1 MADGG
6 GGAVTRAHRS
16 QASHALCYVGK
27 LDGHFLTSITSM
39 IYVDD
44 ARHRVPMRV
53 YVYVRGVIEQ
63 PVSPTTSGQF
73 KPITAGPLRTGGR
86 AAAANC
92 SRAST
97 SSLRTSDAGKPPHTH
112 IHALYLLKPIRAS
125 ISPRPR
131 RLVPLLLQWWFEP
144 HRPTVC
150 AYVGRVGGICETR
163 GGRTYGPVASDPLR
177 AFPRCA

>member
-16 QASHALCYVGK
+16 QALHALCYVGK
-27 LDGHFLTSITSM
+27 LDRHFLTSITSM
-39 IYVDD
+39 IYMDD

-97 SSLRTSDAGKPPHTH
+97 SSLRTSEAGKPPHTH
-112 IHALYLLKPIRAS
+112 IPTCTLPAQADPSLHQPAAPAARAAAAAMVAPAPSACCLCVRGQGRWYL
-125 ISPRPR
+125 
-131 RLVPLLLQWWFEP
+131 
-144 HRPTVC
+144 
-150 AYVGRVGGICETR
+150 
-163 GGRTYGPVASDPLR
+163 
-177 AFPRCA
+177 